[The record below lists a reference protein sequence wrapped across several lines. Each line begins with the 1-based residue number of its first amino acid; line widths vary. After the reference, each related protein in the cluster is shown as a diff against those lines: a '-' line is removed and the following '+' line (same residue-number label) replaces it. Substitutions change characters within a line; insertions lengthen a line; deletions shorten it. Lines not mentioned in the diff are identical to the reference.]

1 MRDERQGDA
10 GGAQVHLVRA
20 TQTELRRHGYQSVL
34 HRITDILC
42 VGSVDLFHFSAA
54 VGNQFEEVL
63 PERHKCHPVEAIH
76 IACLGL
82 AHRICKLVPPKG
94 SVDLPIFESD
104 LQVGNWF
111 VASFSRTIVRSRNL
125 VDANH

>member
-1 MRDERQGDA
+1 MRDERQGHA
-10 GGAQVHLVRA
+10 GGAQLHLLRA
-20 TQTELRRHGYQSVL
+20 TETELRRHGYQSVL

-42 VGSVDLFHFSAA
+42 VGSVDLLHFSAA

-82 AHRICKLVPPKG
+82 AHRMRKLVPPKG
-94 SVDLPIFESD
+94 SVDLPISESD
-104 LQVGNWF
+104 LQVGN
-111 VASFSRTIVRSRNL
+111 
-125 VDANH
+125 